1 VSDLKQIKGL
11 VSEKLL
17 QQLPAAVIIAEAP
30 SGKIIF
36 RNRRAQQIR
45 EQSLSQARV
54 TKLEDAGD
62 FQIFHPDGRPYEIE
76 EWPLMRSIRD
86 GEEVSDEE
94 FVYPLADGSRL
105 WLRCNSSAIYDDEGH
120 IVAGV
125 LLAHD
130 ITEQKRSEEQLRY
143 HAYLL
148 ENTEDAILASDEHA
162 VLTAW
167 NKGAEKL
174 FGWTA
179 EEVLGRKVYEILPYT
194 DNSDEQLEEALR
206 KLAKAGRR
214 RTESTWHRKDG
225 APVYAEALT
234 IALRA
239 EEGGKIT
246 GYLSIVQDVTQR
258 RRAEEKIERHVR
270 QQAAV
275 VELGL
280 TALACDDL
288 QLLMDEVVACV
299 ARTLEVEYAKI
310 VELLPGGEELLLR
323 SGVGFEEGLVGRA
336 REGAGLGSQAGY
348 TLLSEEPVI
357 VEDFGAEGRF
367 RPPPLV
373 HERGAASGVSAVIAS
388 RDGPFGVL
396 GAFTT
401 SYRSFSEDDANFMQA
416 VANVLA
422 TAIEREETE
431 EWVEEVREA
440 ERSRISRD
448 LHDEPLQELTDA
460 RVQTQQIQSSSMDPQ
475 QTIRLARLLATL
487 DRIGPQLRG
496 AIYDLRLDGEHD
508 KHFPELLESLVEL
521 HREMAAESDIALEV
535 HDGVLSGPLGE
546 RGRQLLRILGEALTN
561 VRRHS
566 GASQVRVGVG
576 ITKGK
581 LWAEVKDDGRGFD
594 AAAYS
599 EAALSS
605 SGVGIRGMRERARAL
620 GGDLEIES
628 DPHSGTRV
636 RFEMLLKKDDEDSED
651 EVGVRVLLVEDHT
664 AIREA
669 LASTFKREGFGV
681 VGQAGSIADA
691 RRMLEEHPIDVALI
705 DLGLPDGYGAE
716 LIKELREAHPH
727 AQALVLSASLDRT
740 NVARAVERGAAGV
753 LSKTVHLEEVVQAV
767 RRLRAGQ
774 TLMPLEEVVE
784 LLRYSSTRREEEHEA
799 HKAIEKLTSRE
810 IEVLQALAEGLG
822 SEGIA
827 DELNIALRTERNHM
841 ASILKKLEVHSQLQ
855 ALLFALRH
863 GLVEIS

>member
-1 VSDLKQIKGL
+1 M
-11 VSEKLL
+11 
-17 QQLPAAVIIAEAP
+17 PAAVIIAEAP
-30 SGKIIF
+30 SGKIFF

-45 EQSLSQARV
+45 EQSLGQARA

-76 EWPLMRSIRD
+76 EWPLMRTIRD
-86 GEEVSDEE
+86 GEKVSGEE

-105 WLRCNSSAIYDDEGH
+105 WLRCNSSPIYDDKGH

-130 ITEQKRSEEQLRY
+130 MTEQKRSEEERAH

-148 ENTEDAILASDEHA
+148 ENTEDAILASDEQV

-167 NKGAEKL
+167 NKGAEKM

-194 DNSDEQLEEALR
+194 DYSDEQLEEALR
-206 KLAKAGRR
+206 KVAKAGRR
-214 RTESTWHRKDG
+214 RTEATWHRKDG

-246 GYLSIVQDVTQR
+246 GYLSIVRDMTQR
-258 RRAEEKIERHVR
+258 RRAEEEIETRVR
-270 QQAAV
+270 QQTAV
-275 VELGL
+275 
-280 TALACDDL
+280 
-288 QLLMDEVVACV
+288 DEVVACV
-299 ARTLEVEYAKI
+299 ARTFEVEYAKI

-357 VEDFGAEGRF
+357 AEDFGAEGRF

-373 HERGAASGVSAVIAS
+373 HERGAASGVSVVIAS

-448 LHDEPLQELTDA
+448 LHDELLQELTDA
-460 RVQTQQIQSSSMDPQ
+460 LVQTQQIQSSSKDPQ
-475 QTIRLARLLATL
+475 QTLRLERLLATL
-487 DRIGPQLRG
+487 DRIGLQLRG
-496 AIYDLRLDGEHD
+496 AIYDLKLDAEHA
-508 KHFPELLESLVEL
+508 KHFPELLEALVEL
-521 HREMAAESDIALEV
+521 HREMAPESEIALEV
-535 HDGVLSGPLGE
+535 HNGVLSGPLGE

-561 VRRHS
+561 IRRHS

-576 ITKGK
+576 ITEGK

-599 EAALSS
+599 EEALSS

-651 EVGVRVLLVEDHT
+651 EVGVRVLLVEDHA

-669 LASTFKREGFGV
+669 LASSLEGEGFEV
-681 VGQAGSIADA
+681 VGQAGSMADA

-716 LIKELREAHPH
+716 LIKELREAHPQ

-753 LSKTVHLEEVVQAV
+753 LSKTAHLEEVVQAV

-799 HKAIEKLTSRE
+799 HQAIEKLTPRE
-810 IEVLQALAEGLG
+810 IEVLEALAEGLDN
-822 SEGIA
+822 ERIA
-827 DELNIALRTERNHM
+827 EKLNIALRTERNHM
-841 ASILKKLEVHSQLQ
+841 ASILKKLDSHSQLQ
-855 ALLFALRH
+855 ALVFALRH
-863 GLVEIS
+863 GVVEIS